1 MMLFDYLLTI
11 LLALPLV
18 AAAVVGLVPAGEN
31 GQNTHRVATIASA
44 LIFAFSLLIWQGEA
58 FPFMRVATSSLFE
71 IQPWLPSLG
80 IHYAVGTDGL
90 SLTMVIL
97 TTFLLLMAVIAS
109 WSNITHRHKLYYSML
124 FIMVTAVLGVFLA
137 RDLFL
142 FFLFYELELIP
153 MYLLIAI
160 WGGANRSYA
169 STKFVLYTLFG
180 SVFLLAGILGV
191 YALSI
196 QQGAPLEGVFLFES
210 IKSNL
215 TTISS
220 GMQALLFVAFFIGF
234 AVKLPVVPFHTWL
247 PDAHVEAPTPVSM
260 LLAGILLKMG
270 AYGMLRFCYE
280 FMPEAAMQW
289 SPWVA
294 ALAVINIVYT
304 AGIALVQKD
313 LKKLIAYSSVSH
325 MGFVLLGL
333 AAMNPAGFNGAVFV
347 MFAHGIVSAALFM
360 CVGVVY
366 LRTHTRQ
373 IADFGGLGANM
384 PAYFF
389 FFMFMSMASLGLP
402 LLISFASE
410 TLVFYGAYTSNL
422 FDVVWQDGLFGRAL
436 VWNMQVATTVAAIG
450 VVLGAA
456 YLLWMLKR
464 VFFGELPQKWAGL
477 PDLTFSELMVL
488 ASLGVLVVAY
498 GFQPQWLVKRFEPWV
513 TSMAMPYTLFE
524 HRQYRLEDGEW
535 LRLDSPQTEILPT
548 SAPLTA
554 AGAKQLS
561 ALPHLTPM
569 TEPMTLVMQ
578 ASEPASS
585 FVHAQ

>member
-1 MMLFDYLLTI
+1 MAIFDYLLTI

-18 AAAVVGLVPAGEN
+18 AAGVVALLPAGEN

-44 LIFAFSLLIWQGEA
+44 LIFAFSLLIWQGDA
-58 FPFMRVATSSLFE
+58 FPFVRVATASLFE

-80 IHYAVGTDGL
+80 ISYAVGTDGL

-109 WSNITHRHKLYYSML
+109 WTNITKRHKLYYSML
-124 FIMVTAVLGVFLA
+124 FILTTAVLGVFLA

-153 MYLLIAI
+153 MYFLIAI
-160 WGGANRSYA
+160 WGGPNRRYA
-169 STKFVLYTLFG
+169 SVKFVLYTLFG
-180 SVFLLAGILGV
+180 SVFLLAGILGI
-191 YALSI
+191 YALSL
-196 QQGAPLEGVFLFES
+196 QQGAPMEGVFLFES
-210 IKSNL
+210 VKSNI
-215 TTISS
+215 TGISLAAQS
-220 GMQALLFVAFFIGF
+220 LIFLSLFVGF
-234 AVKLPVVPFHTWL
+234 AVKLPVVPVHTWL

-280 FMPEAAMQW
+280 FMPEPAVQW

-294 ALAVINIVYT
+294 LLAVINIVYT

-333 AAMNPAGFNGAVFV
+333 ASMNPAGFNGAVFV

-366 LRTHTRQ
+366 LRTHTRM
-373 IADFGGLGANM
+373 IADFGGLATKM

-389 FFMFMSMASLGLP
+389 AFLFMAMASLGLP

-422 FDVVWQDGLFGRAL
+422 FEIVWANGLFGSPV
-436 VWNMQVATTVAAIG
+436 VWNMQLATILSALG
-450 VVLGAA
+450 VVIGAA
-456 YLLWMLKR
+456 YLLWMIKR
-464 VFFGELPQKWAGL
+464 VFFGKLNEKWAGL
-477 PDLTFSELMVL
+477 PDLSFSEVMVL

-498 GFQPQWLVKRFEPWV
+498 GLQPQWLVKRFEPWV
-513 TSMAMPYTLFE
+513 TAMAMPYSFFE
-524 HRQYRLEDGEW
+524 HRQQVFDNDGMHETY
-535 LRLDSPQTEILPT
+535 SPQQPVVELAADGSHSTVHGPVSFLSFSQDTT
-548 SAPLTA
+548 SNTF
-554 AGAKQLS
+554 Q
-561 ALPHLTPM
+561 
-569 TEPMTLVMQ
+569 
-578 ASEPASS
+578 
-585 FVHAQ
+585 